1 MWCTSSDKTT
11 GRDIPAPHHRIVRIP
26 PGEAV
31 VLNSAERAPYLLLIE
46 ILNDDLD
53 FDPAK
58 RSNKDVLRK
67 VVTKEIEQRGG
78 WSDFG
83 LSSRTI
89 RKDTTIDPDAS
100 LRAPSTS
107 LVLSLSNGPDTA
119 TSSSFVND
127 DEEIDLVE
135 QLYGDDPLLRSRALD
150 IEASIVLPPTPKNR
164 ELDMVTWAR
173 SSPYLSQQEDPR
185 VRQTPLAQPFTPL
198 SISRANSASPA
209 QSQISHS
216 ESDATH
222 MLSLDEY
229 SERMRTAAIMLAQ
242 LNADQ
247 GRDPAPLTAKP
258 NGNTR
263 SDNPAD
269 RSGT

>member
-1 MWCTSSDKTT
+1 MPMWCTSSDKTT
-11 GRDIPAPHHRIVRIP
+11 GRDIPTPHHRIVRIP

-89 RKDTTIDPDAS
+89 RKDTTIDPDVS
-100 LRAPSTS
+100 LRPPSTS
-107 LVLSLSNGPDTA
+107 MVLSLSNGPDTA
-119 TSSSFVND
+119 TSSTSSFVND

-135 QLYGDDPLLRSRALD
+135 QLYGDDPLLHSRALD
-150 IEASIVLPPTPKNR
+150 IEASIVLPPTR
-164 ELDMVTWAR
+164 
-173 SSPYLSQQEDPR
+173 
-185 VRQTPLAQPFTPL
+185 
-198 SISRANSASPA
+198 
-209 QSQISHS
+209 
-216 ESDATH
+216 
-222 MLSLDEY
+222 
-229 SERMRTAAIMLAQ
+229 RTE
-242 LNADQ
+242 N
-247 GRDPAPLTAKP
+247 
-258 NGNTR
+258 
-263 SDNPAD
+263 
-269 RSGT
+269 